1 MAEVILLPEPELL
14 EPLLELMVAA
24 GVWVVLAEEPDELLV
39 VAAGVW
45 VVLAVELL
53 LELPL
58 EEEELLLE
66 PKAGVFTTTPLTIPT
81 CLPL

>member
-1 MAEVILLPEPELL
+1 MLLEPDELL

-24 GVWVVLAEEPDELLV
+24 GVWVVLADELPV

-45 VVLAVELL
+45 VVLAEEPLFELL
-53 LELPL
+53 L
-58 EEEELLLE
+58 EEELLLE
-66 PKAGVFTTTPLTIPT
+66 PEAGVFTTTPLTIPT